1 MGEEISGVSDP
12 FDGLIDEVR
21 ISIVVRFYGWVRTT
35 YLNLGA
41 RIRRPDF
48 RGQRKTID
56 VGSMPDVTMARTNA
70 SDTDPREC
78 HW

>member
-1 MGEEISGVSDP
+1 MGEKISGVSDP

-21 ISIVVRFYGWVRTT
+21 ISIVVRFWVRTT

-48 RGQRKTID
+48 RGQR
-56 VGSMPDVTMARTNA
+56 NN
-70 SDTDPREC
+70 
-78 HW
+78 